1 MVSECVLIAFA
12 FSGEWCGCD
21 LWRVAAGEA
30 TPRELADT
38 FGLTQQNVSKHLQV
52 LHRSG
57 VVARRPD
64 RSNVFCRLADDST
77 ARLLDDVLSGSGETP
92 DSNRGHP
99 DFSRG
104 PKPL

>member
-12 FSGEWCGCD
+12 FSGQWCGCD

-30 TPRELADT
+30 TPQELADT
-38 FGLTQQNVSKHLQV
+38 LGLSQQNVSKHLQV

-64 RSNVFCRLADDST
+64 GTNVCYRLADDST
-77 ARLLDDVLSGSGETP
+77 ARLLDDVLSGSGETRTRTG
-92 DSNRGHP
+92 DTMI
-99 DFSRG
+99 FSRG
-104 PKPL
+104 PNAL